1 MPTIKDCIYS
11 NIQLNAAS
19 YIIIAGIIGM
29 LVLGISLIE
38 SSKLGK
44 SKNSQ
49 FAIRQYNFGII
60 YVISSSLLIL
70 ITMVY
75 KSINI
80 YKCKY
85 PKSDKI

>member
-1 MPTIKDCIYS
+1 
-11 NIQLNAAS
+11 
-19 YIIIAGIIGM
+19 M
-29 LVLGISLIE
+29 LVLRIYLIE

-49 FAIRQYNFGII
+49 FAIRHYDFGIG
-60 YVISSSLLIL
+60 YVISSSLFIL
-70 ITMVY
+70 ITMLY
-75 KSINI
+75 NSRNI

>member
-11 NIQLNAAS
+11 NIQLNDAS

-29 LVLGISLIE
+29 LVFGIYLIE

-44 SKNSQ
+44 SKGYQ
-49 FAIRQYNFGII
+49 FAIINYNYGIG
-60 YVISSSLLIL
+60 YVLFSSLLIL
-70 ITMVY
+70 MTMIY

>member
-11 NIQLNAAS
+11 NIQLDFLSNF
-19 YIIIAGIIGM
+19 IIATSILM
-29 LVLGISLIE
+29 LVFGIYLIE

-44 SKNSQ
+44 SKGYQ
-49 FAIRQYNFGII
+49 FAIINYNYGIG
-60 YVISSSLLIL
+60 YVLGSSLLIL
-70 ITMVY
+70 MTMIY
-75 KSINI
+75 NSRNI